1 LRARPCGVRARTAH
15 SVPPLPDFR
24 SHSPLCLAPDLLH
37 ALVVED
43 ERCCWPQPERFRNG
57 RDIRDR
63 TYAFGCRVARFCE
76 RLREQGNNAG
86 TLAPQLVRCATAPAA
101 LLEEARAAESRN
113 DFKSKV
119 KIALKEARESHVR
132 LKTCLACQYG
142 PSDQAA
148 ALTKEADE
156 IVAILVTI
164 VKNTI
169 QNSVPSSKPA
179 DR

>member
-1 LRARPCGVRARTAH
+1 VDNEH
-15 SVPPLPDFR
+15 HR
-24 SHSPLCLAPDLLH
+24 S
-37 ALVVED
+37 
-43 ERCCWPQPERFRNG
+43 PQPSRFRNG
-57 RDIRDR
+57 QDIRDR
-63 TYAFGCRVARFCE
+63 TYAFGCRVAAFCD
-76 RLREQGNNAG
+76 RLRKQGGTAA

-132 LKTCLACQYG
+132 LKTCLACRYG
-142 PSDQAA
+142 PTEEAA
-148 ALTKEADE
+148 GLTREADE

-169 QNSVPSSKPA
+169 QNSEAPSRRA
-179 DR
+179 RR

>member
-1 LRARPCGVRARTAH
+1 
-15 SVPPLPDFR
+15 
-24 SHSPLCLAPDLLH
+24 
-37 ALVVED
+37 
-43 ERCCWPQPERFRNG
+43 
-57 RDIRDR
+57 
-63 TYAFGCRVARFCE
+63 VARFCE